1 MRFLAISLGLLVSA
15 AAEDRFDLEIQP
27 LLEQFCF
34 ECHGDG
40 ASKGDLA
47 LDDWNSR
54 QQLLEDHEAWR
65 AVDLHLRSHTM
76 PPSDEPKPG
85 LEQRDQIRSWIDE
98 VVFYVDPKNP
108 DPGPLVIRRLNREE
122 YNNVIRDVLRLD
134 SRPADAFPP
143 DDATHGF
150 DTVGA
155 GLTISPLLTEKLVT
169 AAADLAEQATR
180 VTPRQS
186 ITAGLRRDEIQAF
199 GEHERVDGVTI
210 SRSDKTRIGIARPT
224 VPGLYRV
231 FVRAA
236 ADDSGGLLEVLDG
249 DQKIGNLSP
258 KGTWKGK
265 RQFWEADNLVVEL
278 RADSEIFV
286 RLAKPGLAAIERLG
300 VQGPL
305 APAPAERSAF
315 LDSIFSPEQ
324 LLAVPSLRLGGEDF
338 VLGEG
343 KSSLDTGKSWFA
355 TRGFRHV
362 PLATEKAGRYR
373 FRVQAGAQQAGEE
386 LVKLE
391 LRLGEQSLGVAEVKA
406 KGQTPQWI
414 EIEAECD
421 PGVHELQV
429 WFANGAE
436 DDGKPTKW
444 PDGGQR
450 WLWVH
455 QMEIAGPLDTPLVGT
470 DEITNAL
477 VEIGRRLWRRPLNDS
492 EIERIKDSDLR
503 SGLESLLVSPRFLF
517 LNAEAEDSGN
527 GKVDEFT
534 LASRLSFYLWSSAP
548 DDELLNLAEQGQ
560 LRKNLDTQLDR
571 MTADPKFAAFTQN
584 FVGQWL
590 QLRDLDLVEGADKQ
604 LLTDMRRETELFFAD
619 SLDKPISH
627 LLRAD
632 YAFVNSKLANHYGF
646 EVAEGAGFERV
657 ESNRGGLLRQASLLT
672 LTSHPTRTSPVKR
685 GQFVL
690 EKILGA
696 PPPPAPADVPALAD
710 AEDPEATAGTLRQQL
725 EAHRDNPKCSA
736 CHAYFDP
743 VGFAFE
749 GYDRLGRWRGES
761 FDVSGQL
768 VTGEKFDGAGGL
780 SKLLADQFEEE
791 FARAFAEQL
800 LIYALGRGL
809 EFTDKISIEQILANA
824 PERKLRSLILGVCKT
839 AAFQGIRSE
848 TQARSPAAF
857 RQ

>member
-1 MRFLAISLGLLVSA
+1 MRTLAISLSLLISA
-15 AAEDRFDLEIQP
+15 AADDRFATEVQP
-27 LLEQFCF
+27 LFEQFCF
-34 ECHGDG
+34 DCHGDG
-40 ASKGDLA
+40 ASKGDLS
-47 LDDWNSR
+47 LDSWKSPR
-54 QQLLEDHEAWR
+54 QLLSDHETWR

-76 PPSDEPKPG
+76 PPSDKPKPS
-85 LEQRDQIRSWIDE
+85 LEQRDRIRNWIDE
-98 VVFYVDPKNP
+98 VVFYVDPENP

-122 YNNVIRDVLRLD
+122 YNNVVRDVLKLD

-143 DDATHGF
+143 DDANHGF

-155 GLTISPLLTEKLVT
+155 GLTISPLLTEKLVAT
-169 AAADLAEQATR
+169 AADLAEQATR

-199 GEHERVDGVTI
+199 GEHKQIDGVTI

-236 ADDSGGLLEVLDG
+236 TDDSGGLLEVLDR
-249 DQKIGNLSP
+249 DRKIGNLNP
-258 KGTWKGK
+258 KGSWKGK

-286 RLAKPGLAAIERLG
+286 RLAEPGMIAIERLG

-315 LDSIFSPEQ
+315 LDSVLDPEQ
-324 LLAVPSLRLGGEDF
+324 LLTIPALRLGGEDF

-355 TRGFRHV
+355 TRGYRHV
-362 PLATEKAGRYR
+362 PLAIEQGGRYR
-373 FRVQAGAQQAGEE
+373 FRVQAGAQQAGDE

-391 LRLGEQSLGVAEVKA
+391 IRLGERSLGAAEVKA
-406 KGQTPQWI
+406 KGQAPQWI
-414 EIEAECD
+414 EIDADCE
-421 PGVHELQV
+421 PGIHELQI

-436 DDGKPTKW
+436 DDGQPTKW

-455 QMEIAGPLDTPLVGT
+455 QMEIAGPLDTPLAGP
-470 DEITNAL
+470 DEITKVL
-477 VEIGRRLWRRPLNDS
+477 VETGRRLWRRPLS
-492 EIERIKDSDLR
+492 GPEVARLEGVDLQA
-503 SGLESLLVSPRFLF
+503 GLESLLVSPRFLF
-517 LNAEAEDSGN
+517 LNAEAEDSGK
-527 GKVDEFT
+527 GQIDELS

-548 DDELLNLAEQGQ
+548 DDELLRLAERGQ
-560 LRKNLDTQLDR
+560 LRTNLDAQLDR
-571 MTADPKFAAFTQN
+571 MVGDPRFAAFTRN

-590 QLRDLDLVEGADKQ
+590 QLRDLDLVEGADRQ
-604 LLTDMRRETELFFAD
+604 LLGDMRRETELFFEN
-619 SLDKPISH
+619 SLDLPISN
-627 LLRAD
+627 LLQAHFTFLNAD
-632 YAFVNSKLANHYGF
+632 LADHYGLDA
-646 EVAEGAGFERV
+646 AEGPGFEKV
-657 ESNRGGLLRQASLLT
+657 ETDRGGLLRQASLLT

-696 PPPPAPADVPALAD
+696 PPPPAPADVPELTDAD
-710 AEDPEATAGTLRQQL
+710 NPLATAETLRQQF

-749 GYDRLGRWRGES
+749 NYDRLGRWRDES
-761 FDVSGQL
+761 IDVSGKL
-768 VTGEKFDGAGGL
+768 VTGEEFNGAGEL
-780 SKLLADQFEEE
+780 SKLLAEQFEEE

-809 EFTDKISIEQILANA
+809 EFTDKISIEQILTNA
-824 PERKLRSLILGVCKT
+824 PERRLRSLILGVCKT
-839 AAFQGIRSE
+839 TAFQGIRSE